1 MFLNNNKAFTLIEL
15 LVVVA
20 IIGILAAVGV
30 VAYNGYTASAKRNA
44 TLANYETASKLI
56 HNTLKLCEF
65 NDNVALS
72 PTRVINCN
80 VDNTTSGIGQVA
92 GVFMNYFLDQG
103 FKNPYDNNGPVIIYT
118 GSGGDKIDGRMRLDY
133 ESCSVGTKLNL
144 WVKTHKDH
152 LKESFMKDGWCSN

>member
-1 MFLNNNKAFTLIEL
+1 MNKKAFTLIEL

-30 VAYNGYTASAKRNA
+30 VAYNGYTFSAKRNT
-44 TLANYETASKLI
+44 TLANYEIALKKI

-65 NDNVALS
+65 NNSVVLS
-72 PTRVINCN
+72 PTRIVNCN
-80 VDNTTSGIGQVA
+80 VDNTPSGIGKVA
-92 GVFMNYFLDQG
+92 DVFMNYFLDQG

>member
-1 MFLNNNKAFTLIEL
+1 MKQKGFTLIEL

-30 VAYNGYTASAKRNA
+30 VAYNGYTLGAKRNA
-44 TLANYETASKLI
+44 TLASFATASKHI
-56 HNTLKLCEF
+56 HNTLKLCEIQ
-65 NDNVALS
+65 NSVQLS
-72 PTRVINCN
+72 STRVINCN
-80 VDNTTSGIGQVA
+80 VANTPAGIGQVA
-92 GVFMNYFLDQG
+92 NVFMNYFLDQG

-133 ESCSVGTKLNL
+133 EACSVGTKLNL

-152 LKESFMKDGWCSN
+152 LKKSFMKDGWCKYK